1 MDQAQCEANGCV
13 YVTELDGEVSCEEPE
28 LEAGEVAEP
37 DEAAEDAAEL
47 AEEQNEL
54 QNGEEAAE
62 AAEDAAEL
70 NDPEEAAEANEPEE
84 AAEAAAEQAE
94 LTQGEDAAEL
104 QEDQAEA
111 QVEAQESPF
120 LNKAQ
125 INWCDCSA
133 ANCAQCMGMW
143 EVDAEDGEG
152 DCKNAQA
159 PPAGATAQVTACTEG
174 VESELDAEDQLEG
187 ELPEPEDTI
196 PEVED
201 TIPEVEDTIPEVE
214 EPEYEDIIPG
224 QPGLLRKPHANKE
237 DNGIDIG
244 SWFLLGCTFLI
255 SVIFSIWCVTKTVDY
270 FDHRQTYNNIHLE
283 TLTEDFYNYESLA

>member
-111 QVEAQESPF
+111 QAEAQESPF
-120 LNKAQ
+120 LNKAR

-133 ANCAQCMGMW
+133 ANCAQCGGMW

-196 PEVED
+196 PEVE
-201 TIPEVEDTIPEVE
+201 

-224 QPGLLRKPHANKE
+224 QPGVLRKPHANKD

-244 SWFLLGCTFLI
+244 SWFLLACTFLI

-270 FDHRQTYNNIHLE
+270 FDHRQNYNIHLE
-283 TLTEDFYNYESLA
+283 TLTEDFNYESLA